1 MKSNL
6 VKILATLGLIIA
18 IAVILKSVFGIGKI
32 GVKKITN
39 NSSSSKTYIKFEKC
53 YPSDEYKNFNEYF
66 LAEGDDEW
74 WQTNYW
80 EIDLKKNIVISTIVR
95 SDEAIK
101 KLKDKR
107 DLVAKKIRMETYS
120 ITSSSKTYVQTGFNK
135 HFIRNINTGIEYAY
149 TFNLKDGYIEISQKN
164 SSTQKLENT
173 YATQC
178 EKY

>member
-1 MKSNL
+1 MSKNL
-6 VKILATLGLIIA
+6 VKILAMLGLIIV

-32 GVKKITN
+32 GFN
-39 NSSSSKTYIKFEKC
+39 NLSSKTYIKFEKC
-53 YPSDEYKNFNEYF
+53 YPSDEYKSFNEYF

-74 WQTNYW
+74 WQTSYY
-80 EIDLKKNIVISTIVR
+80 EIDLEKNEVVMTNIR

-120 ITSSSKTYVQTGFNK
+120 ITSSSKTYVQTAFNK
-135 HFIRNINTGIEYAY
+135 FFIKNIDMGIEYAY
-149 TFNLKDGYIEISQKN
+149 SFNLKDGYIETSQKN
-164 SSTQKLENT
+164 SGTQKLEKT
-173 YATQC
+173 FATQC

>member
-6 VKILATLGLIIA
+6 VKILGTLGLIIA

-32 GVKKITN
+32 GFSN
-39 NSSSSKTYIKFEKC
+39 LSSKTYIKFEKC
-53 YPSDEYKNFNEYF
+53 YRLDEYKSFNEYF

-74 WQTNYW
+74 WQTSYW
-80 EIDLKKNIVISTIVR
+80 EVDLEKNIVISTLVR

-107 DLVAKKIRMETYS
+107 NLVAKKIRMETYS
-120 ITSSSKTYVQTGFNK
+120 ITSSSKTYVQTAFNK
-135 HFIRNINTGIEYAY
+135 YFIRNIDMGIEYAY
-149 TFNLKDGYIEISQKN
+149 TFNLKDGYIETSQKN
-164 SSTQKLENT
+164 SVTQKLEKT
-173 YATQC
+173 HTTQC